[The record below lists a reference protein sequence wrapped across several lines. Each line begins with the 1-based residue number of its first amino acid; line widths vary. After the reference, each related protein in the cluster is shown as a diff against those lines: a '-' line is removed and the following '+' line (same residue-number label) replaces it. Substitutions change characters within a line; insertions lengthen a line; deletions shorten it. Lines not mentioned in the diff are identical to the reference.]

1 MNLWLQ
7 PDIVRP
13 NKFVGF
19 CSRHLFIARYVFGET
34 VELNQYRNQRGNEI
48 QQPIFIKLHLTT
60 YLLQSYYLHLLSYD
74 L

>member
-48 QQPIFIKLHLTT
+48 Q
-60 YLLQSYYLHLLSYD
+60 
-74 L
+74 